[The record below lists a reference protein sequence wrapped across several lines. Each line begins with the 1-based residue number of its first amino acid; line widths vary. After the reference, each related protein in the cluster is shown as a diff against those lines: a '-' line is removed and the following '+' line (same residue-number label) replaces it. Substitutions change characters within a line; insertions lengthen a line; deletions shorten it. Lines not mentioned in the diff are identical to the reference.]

1 MQDKWGKAR
10 DRMQK
15 ITREAI
21 KQLASSDNVYYRG
34 MRYYAAHAVSNVTWN
49 EAGKQYRAIVKGSNQ
64 YVVTVNV
71 GEEDDIRYTCNCP
84 AYVKYAGA
92 CKHVVAAML
101 FISDY
106 QQRELVKETLDDE
119 DKTAYNIVEYF
130 RKREYCHLTPELYHI
145 ELQIVIPEFLKL
157 RNSKAYLSF
166 MAGNTRMYK
175 VANTK
180 KFIGDYYNGNTIV
193 LGKEFNFIPDECDF
207 DENSKEVLDYLT
219 EIYEIQETL
228 GKTYYSNLFNRQE
241 LVLSKKML
249 CKVLELAVGMTCRLN
264 LYGKS
269 FEDVNVIK
277 DNPDISMELSLN
289 DDVLNVKGLNE
300 NRIIS
305 LCDDGSVL
313 FYNNNIYLP
322 EKEFISSL
330 LPFYS
335 SVFKGGEKSVDFKG
349 DNKNSFIE
357 KVLPI
362 IKKSMNVIVPKKLEE
377 SYIVEN
383 INPRLYLDINHNTK
397 KYAVNATVN
406 FMYGSYEINPL
417 AEKLTGRYIVV
428 RDREEEERL
437 IKILYD
443 LNFKICD
450 DSFVLRNEDDIF
462 EMMTEKS
469 SLLTDNFEVYYSKDY
484 KSISVH
490 KMGQMSASVRMDTD
504 INLLEMDISYSQIP
518 KEELEEFFRA
528 IHLKKKYYRLK
539 NGAFIDL
546 TKEDKQ
552 MNSLRWFVENGRQ
565 EEGRIKF
572 AKAAAFILDEML
584 PGGNKI
590 KKDESYKKLLD
601 DMKHPEKVD
610 FFVPDG
616 ILAEL
621 RKYQRVGYQWL
632 KTLAKYDMGGILADD
647 MGLGKTLQTIVYIAS
662 CKGEK
667 TLIVCPTSLSYNW
680 QEEFEKFAP
689 HIRTCII
696 SGTPEERRISLCEH
710 RDDYDVWITTY
721 PLIRKDAALYRDIS
735 YDNMFIDEAQFIK
748 NPSSLGAKAVKTVRA
763 RHRFALTGTPIENA
777 LSELWS
783 IFDFIM
789 PGFFPRYAKFSDMY
803 EKPILKEK
811 NEDKM
816 HELKQRIQPFILRRM
831 KKDVLKDLPDK
842 IETKRIAEMT
852 GKQQKI
858 YLSYLS
864 RIQTEIK
871 ENNSLESG
879 KGRIQVLAAL
889 TRLRQICCH
898 PATFVD
904 NYHGGSGKMELLMEQ
919 LPDILEGGHSVIIF
933 SQFTSMLGIIAD
945 ALTENN
951 IPYFYLAGATKP
963 ADRKRYVAE
972 FNRGDVKVFLISLK
986 AGGTGLN
993 LTGAD
998 TVIHFDPWWN
1008 PAVEEQATD
1017 RAYRIGQKKKV
1028 QVIKYVMK
1036 DSIEEKIYELQ
1047 KRKKLLSDS
1056 IIEADE
1062 VFVNQLTK
1070 EELMSLFL

>member
-1 MQDKWGKAR
+1 MYNQRKAR

-21 KQLASSDNVYYRG
+21 KQLASSDTVYYRG

-49 EAGKQYRAIVKGSNQ
+49 ESSKQYRGIVKGSNQ
-64 YVVTVNV
+64 YVVTVST
-71 GEEDDIRYTCNCP
+71 EEEGDIRYTCNCP

-106 QQRELVKETLDDE
+106 QQREIVKETFNEE
-119 DKTAYNIVEYF
+119 DKTAYHIVEYF
-130 RKREYCHLTPELYHI
+130 RKREYCHLTPELYHL
-145 ELQIVIPEFLKL
+145 ELQIVIPEFL
-157 RNSKAYLSF
+157 RNRKSKAFVSLL
-166 MAGNTRMYK
+166 AGTTRMYK
-175 VANTK
+175 IANTK
-180 KFIGDYYNGNTIV
+180 KFIGDYYEGRSIE
-193 LGKEFNFIPDECDF
+193 LGKEFNYIPDECAF
-207 DENSKEVLDYLT
+207 DDMSKAVLDYLT

-241 LVLSKKML
+241 LILSKKML
-249 CKVLELAVGMTCRLN
+249 SKILGLAVGMKCRLN

-269 FEDVNVIK
+269 FENVEVIR
-277 DNPDISMELSLN
+277 DNPEISIELSIN
-289 DDVLNVKGLNE
+289 EDILNVKNNNE
-300 NRIIS
+300 HRIMS
-305 LCDDGSVL
+305 LCEDGSIL
-313 FYNNNIYLP
+313 FYDNKIYLP
-322 EKEFISSL
+322 EREFVSSL

-335 SVFKGGEKSVDFKG
+335 SMFAGEERAIDFRG
-349 DNKNSFIE
+349 ENKNNFIE
-357 KVLPI
+357 KVLPV
-362 IKKSMNVIVPKKLEE
+362 IKKSMNVSVPKKLED
-377 SYIVEN
+377 SYIVEV
-383 INPRLYLDINHNTK
+383 IKPQLFLDINHNTK
-397 KYAVNATVN
+397 KYSVNAVIK
-406 FMYGSYEINPL
+406 FMYGNYEINPL
-417 AEKLTGRYIVV
+417 AEETTGKYIVV

-437 IKILYD
+437 IKILYE
-443 LNFKICD
+443 LNFKVCD
-450 DSFVLRNEDDIF
+450 DSFVLRNEEDIF
-462 EMMTEKS
+462 EMMTDKS
-469 SLLTDNFEVYYSKDY
+469 NLLTDNFDVFYSKDY
-484 KSISVH
+484 KNMSVH

-504 INLLEMDISYSQIP
+504 INLLEMDLSYSQIP
-518 KEELEEFFRA
+518 KEELEDFFRA

-539 NGAFIDL
+539 SGTFIDL
-546 TKEDKQ
+546 ESDDKQ
-552 MNSLRWFVENGRQ
+552 MNSLRWFIENGNQ
-565 EEGRIKF
+565 EEGKIKF
-572 AKAAAFILDEML
+572 SGTAAVILDEML
-584 PGGNKI
+584 PGGNRI
-590 KKDESYKKLLD
+590 KKDESYKKLLAD
-601 DMKHPEKVD
+601 IKHPDKAAWS
-610 FFVPDG
+610 VPKDVN
-616 ILAEL
+616 AEL
-621 RKYQRVGYQWL
+621 RTYQVVGYQWL
-632 KTLAKYDMGGILADD
+632 KTLAHYGMGGILADD

-662 CKGEK
+662 LKGDK
-667 TLIVCPTSLSYNW
+667 SLIVCPTSLSYNW

-689 HIRTCII
+689 DIRTCII
-696 SGTPEERRISLCEH
+696 SGTPEERQDLLCNHTDE
-710 RDDYDVWITTY
+710 YDVWITTY
-721 PLIRKDAALYRDIS
+721 PIIRKDTEAYKNIK

-748 NPSSLGAKAVKTVRA
+748 NPASLGAKAVKMVRA
-763 RHRFALTGTPIENA
+763 KHRFALTGTPIENA

-789 PGFFPRYAKFSDMY
+789 PGFFPRYSKFSDLY

-811 NEDKM
+811 NEEKV

-842 IETKRIAEMT
+842 IETKRMAEMT
-852 GKQQKI
+852 GKQKKI

-871 ENNSLESG
+871 ENNSLENG

-919 LPDILEGGHSVIIF
+919 LPDILDGGHSVIIF

-945 ALTENN
+945 ALRDSQ
-951 IPYFYLAGATKP
+951 IPFFYLAGATKP
-963 ADRKRYVAE
+963 VDRKRYVKE
-972 FNRGDVKVFLISLK
+972 FNQGDVKVFLISLK

-1008 PAVEEQATD
+1008 PAVEDQATD

-1028 QVIKYVMK
+1028 HVIKYVMK

-1047 KRKKLLSDS
+1047 KRKKILSDS
-1056 IIEADE
+1056 VIEAEE
-1062 VFVNQLTK
+1062 VFLNKLTK
-1070 EELMSLFL
+1070 EELMSLFS